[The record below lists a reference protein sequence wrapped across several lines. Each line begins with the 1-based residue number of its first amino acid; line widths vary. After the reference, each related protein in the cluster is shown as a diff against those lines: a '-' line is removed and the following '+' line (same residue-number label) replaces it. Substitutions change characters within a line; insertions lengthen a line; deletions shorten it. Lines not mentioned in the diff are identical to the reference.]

1 MKMRIK
7 FHKETADIDTV
18 CAILKYVYKNIVLA
32 PNSKGGIMEIDG
44 LNVYIQASDKE
55 NELELVDDYMVEVLD
70 KDYKLP
76 KSAKCRQNYEIIAF
90 VQKDENGE
98 IIKDENGEIVA
109 EPTVILKHR
118 KYKNCGWIANKGD
131 E

>member
-1 MKMRIK
+1 MRIK

-18 CAILKYVYKNIVLA
+18 CSILKYVYKNIVLVS
-32 PNSKGGIMEIDG
+32 NSESGNMEIDG

-55 NELELVDDYMVEVLD
+55 NELQLADDYMIEVLD

-76 KSAKCRQNYEIIAF
+76 KSAKSMQNYEMIYC
-90 VQKDENGE
+90 VKKDENGE

-109 EPTVILKHR
+109 KSAVILKHR
-118 KYKNCGWIANKGD
+118 KYKNCGWVSQKGD